1 MTWLRRLSVCVIS
14 ISLAAG
20 LAEALAAEGEAAKPL
35 KIHMIGVGEYKP
47 VESLT
52 EFKKYLEERY
62 RVEITTS
69 FSLEAAQINKGGKSL
84 PDLDSLKTADVMV
97 IFARRM
103 NLPEEQMAIIR
114 GHWEQGKP
122 IVAMRTASHAFQPAD
137 NEIFDQQVLGG
148 SYSGAGSYTA
158 PFTAIPSEGQADHPV
173 LKGVEPIVSRGYY
186 NNKPLAKDSVVL
198 QVNDEPE
205 RKTKR
210 PLTWVHTYKGGRTLY
225 TSMGVP
231 EDFQLESFRR
241 LLANAIFWTAQ
252 RDAEKLKR

>member
-1 MTWLRRLSVCVIS
+1 MPARRAALLAFAFLLLVTPIIS
-14 ISLAAG
+14 
-20 LAEALAAEGEAAKPL
+20 AAEPL
-35 KIHMIGVGEYKP
+35 RIHMLGCGEYKP
-47 VESLT
+47 VQSLT
-52 EFKKYLEERY
+52 AFKQYLEERY

-69 FSLEAAQINKGGKSL
+69 FSLEASAINKGLKGL
-84 PDLDSLKTADVMV
+84 PDVEKLKTADVMLV
-97 IFARRM
+97 FTRRL
-103 NLPEEQMAIIR
+103 NLPEEQMKIIR
-114 GHWEQGKP
+114 GHWEAGKP

-158 PFTAIPSEGQADHPV
+158 PFTAIPAEGQAGHPI
-173 LKGVEPIVSRGYY
+173 LAGVEPITSRGYY
-186 NNKPLAKDSVVL
+186 GNRPLAKDSIVL

-210 PLTWVHTYKGGRTLY
+210 PVTWTHTYKGGRTFY

-231 EDFQLESFRR
+231 EDFQIESFRR

-252 RDAEKLKR
+252 REPEPVTK